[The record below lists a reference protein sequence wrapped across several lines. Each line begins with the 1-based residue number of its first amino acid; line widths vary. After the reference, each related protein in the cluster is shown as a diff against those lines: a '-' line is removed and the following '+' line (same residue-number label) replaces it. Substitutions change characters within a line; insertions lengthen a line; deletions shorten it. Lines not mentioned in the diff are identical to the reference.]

1 MTTVNSSR
9 ITHVCPKCGIEYI
22 PSKSNQT
29 YCSNVC
35 RLSVIKEK
43 NIAQSKEPG
52 LLKTCFTCGI
62 EKPLTEYHT
71 QYTAKYGV
79 ANHCKQCKLDQYRT
93 QTYGENQTT
102 ICEIC
107 GTEFRKENGKNHCS
121 KRCKQS
127 ARTIRNGGTPKPD
140 RHPKRYNPIIDGMRV
155 CTTCEQAKSIDTGFY
170 WFKGVPVGV
179 CIPCRN
185 TQMAAT
191 ARKRRELPESK
202 AIRQEERRKI
212 AEKKGKYYA
221 PIEARKQET
230 AIKHIMNSGG
240 FNARKNLKEFLD
252 SSSDEEMICWYTALG
267 KPWNNPRL
275 TEAESYRMQYQLD
288 PDFQIHERMRRQL
301 KKAATNDG
309 VSTLIWRALK
319 QNGESPKVT
328 EMLGYTI
335 AELRTHIGRQFTKGM
350 TWDKFMNGEIHIDH
364 IHPKASF
371 DLSDADQWQICWGLP
386 NLRPMWAKDNLAKSA
401 KILTLL

>member
-1 MTTVNSSR
+1 MTTVNSSS

-275 TEAESYRMQYQLD
+275 TAAERWKTKYKCD
-288 PDFQIHERMRRQL
+288 TEFHL
-301 KKAATNDG
+301 KEKLRLQAAKVFNRGDIG
-309 VSTLIWRALK
+309 DKIRAALK
-319 QNGESPKVT
+319 RNGEPRSLIKIIDYS
-328 EMLGYTI
+328 MS
-335 AELRTHIGRQFTKGM
+335 ELKEHLERQFTKDM
-350 TWDKFMNGEIHIDH
+350 TWDKFIDGKIHIDH
-364 IHPKASF
+364 LIPQSHFSLWRPEDVKACWA
-371 DLSDADQWQICWGLP
+371 LS
-386 NLRPMWAKDNLAKSA
+386 NLRPMWARENIQKSN